1 MAEEYSFQLISLLS
15 GEDPEEYNG
24 FTIKKDSESEFI
36 ETFSNLIDTI
46 LNSYKNNDNDIP
58 LDNLYTFIGIHLSNP
73 IIQNIVLKFCINDKI
88 FFTKYKKFITQ
99 FIVDKKIFTK
109 ETIVNLLNSLP
120 IINIILFQIMNYEYE
135 YDKKNDI
142 IIELVDYFEKNNF
155 NTKELY
161 DGLADFFKSD
171 EQILEYFIFYLEKIA
186 FDKYKITSKVAIQY
200 AYILS
205 KIVLSSE
212 DTIKSIDKY
221 SEIITDTTKSEY
233 NKLISPWHKLLFFT
247 NLMIYLSIG
256 EIIKNYGYS
265 KNNDMVKL
273 LELFLETYYLTIKK
287 TNNVLFEFVV
297 IDCIE
302 LLFSICKLGIISYM
316 SDPYYKTFDLFS
328 NIIAGLNGKIANP
341 NTRYTAVK
349 RYTDILYYNT
359 RYGILT
365 KQPKNI
371 GFAVLKY
378 ITDVK
383 YSTFLFSDEIL
394 SHVSDLFKILKKYF
408 IDRTNISSY
417 DLFTFVDDD
426 YDFDL
431 DKIIPTINESIDTI
445 GKTLEYAIASYTI
458 NSTNMFQAIMSNK
471 YLLLINSII
480 DNMNIGLSLI
490 KKFINNS
497 DIIKLLHDVKKENDY
512 IFSSHTIAGIN
523 LIYSKYIDICL
534 NDKYKIN
541 VLINNNIISRT
552 KYMNLFF
559 EMIKIFEILAEN
571 KILID
576 TNLNIDI
583 LEKYITHHK
592 LNIENY
598 NLVNFINHKKD
609 ELIEDD
615 LPEEFHDTIFMS
627 VIKDPIMIPHSED
640 IHDKNSMLYYL
651 STNPINPLTREKLTV
666 SDVVEYNKNKDILE
680 KINEFIEKKKK
691 YMDSKKNINI
701 YD

>member
-15 GEDPEEYNG
+15 GEDMEDYKK

-46 LNSYKNNDNDIP
+46 LNGYKNNDIDIP

-88 FFTKYKKFITQ
+88 FFTNYKKFITQ
-99 FIVDKKIFTK
+99 FIVDNKIFTK
-109 ETIVNLLNSLP
+109 EMIINLLNSLP
-120 IINIILFQIMNYEYE
+120 IINMLLFQIMNHEYE

-142 IIELVDYFEKNNF
+142 ITDLLDFFEKHNL
-155 NTKELY
+155 NTKGLY

-171 EQILEYFIFYLEKIA
+171 EQILEYFMIYLEKIT
-186 FDKYKITSKVAIQY
+186 FDKHKYKLTSKIAIQY

-212 DTIKSIDKY
+212 DTIKSINKF

-233 NKLISPWHKLLFFT
+233 NKLVSPWHKLLFFT

-265 KNNDMVKL
+265 KNNDMIKL
-273 LELFLETYYLTIKK
+273 LEIFLETYHLTIKT
-287 TNNVLFEFVV
+287 TNNILFEFVV

-302 LLFSICKLGIISYM
+302 LLFSICKLGIISYI
-316 SDPYYKTFDLFS
+316 SDSYYKTFDLFS
-328 NIIAGLNGKIANP
+328 NIIAGLDGKITNP

-349 RYTDILYYNT
+349 RYTDILYYNA

-408 IDRTNISSY
+408 IDRTNISPY

-431 DKIIPTINESIDTI
+431 DKIIPALNESIDTI
-445 GKTLEYAIASYTI
+445 GKTLEYAIASYTL

-471 YLLLINSII
+471 YLVLINSII
-480 DNMNIGLSLI
+480 DNINIGLSLI
-490 KKFINNS
+490 KKFMNNS
-497 DIIKLLHDVKKENDY
+497 DIIKLLHDIKKENNY

-541 VLINNNIISRT
+541 LLINNNIISET
-552 KYMNLFF
+552 KYMNIFF
-559 EMIKIFEILAEN
+559 EMIKIFEMLADN

-583 LEKYITHHK
+583 LEKYIVHYK
-592 LNIENY
+592 LSVE
-598 NLVNFINHKKD
+598 NLVNFIDHKKD

-666 SDVVEYNKNKDILE
+666 ADVVEYNKNKDVLE

-691 YMDSKKNINI
+691 YLDSKKNINI